1 MLDFFLLMRQGRV
14 ETPPSAHSPLQKRN
28 FQQNKQQIFSE
39 LAYREMPGN
48 SSINIFRLIINALR
62 AHFPE
67 WFCFLW
73 TTPPIFWN
81 QTPPFE
87 NCKSI
92 QSILPPTIFFIKNH
106 TPTDNEKTAI
116 FGVGEGEIMPKN
128 DLSEVATGGDG
139 TKKRT
144 KSLAL

>member
-39 LAYREMPGN
+39 LAYCEMPGN
-48 SSINIFRLIINALR
+48 SLINIFRLIINALR

-73 TTPPIFWN
+73 TTPPIFE
-81 QTPPFE
+81 TKHPLSRTE
-87 NCKSI
+87 NPSNPSSTHDLFH
-92 QSILPPTIFFIKNH
+92 QNH

-139 TKKRT
+139 TKKWT